1 MATHIDIAWN
11 ASTLIPPTVKLMEAK
26 KKFFIVIDDNSSIVT
41 VISKSRVVYAVAKSL
56 LKLKQTVENV
66 DYYELSDF
74 KYLKVI
80 SCTENTAIKPR
91 QLFIQDSLLKYI

>member
-1 MATHIDIAWN
+1 MSNNLEIAWN
-11 ASTLIPPTVKLMEAK
+11 ASTLIPPMIKLLEVKK
-26 KKFFIVIDDNSSIVT
+26 RFFIVIDDNSSIVT

-56 LKLKQTVENV
+56 LKVKQTAENT

-91 QLFIQDSLLKYI
+91 QLFVQDVLLKYI